1 MDWTRS
7 CAAQRIGFDLATQ
20 DALHRFFKLHKYT
33 NTVCDRLRCGR
44 AKHAILNI
52 KLLALINT
60 HTGLVNSRVVRS
72 MVRSGC
78 PL

>member
-1 MDWTRS
+1 MLFIDFSRGKNILILF
-7 CAAQRIGFDLATQ
+7 AIDYGLGE
-20 DALHRFFKLHKYT
+20 L
-33 NTVCDRLRCGR
+33 
-44 AKHAILNI
+44 KHAILNI